1 MAAINN
7 ALNIDMSA
15 GKPEPRQ
22 HGEEVTKDDPL
33 KTPAAG
39 GAPDQLTEA
48 DQQQLIS
55 VVRQYKQSW
64 FLRRRMILRRILKAY
79 EFFKGNHFISFDPE
93 SFQWFDALDAMFSQ
107 QAGAENEDLD
117 LYQFATNFYQMFGFA
132 FVSALSTQLPK
143 TQFLP
148 ENAEEEEDIAT
159 AKASSRIQEIIQRQ
173 NKIKSLHK
181 QGLLFLW
188 MAGSYFR
195 HVRYVVDADRAGTHK
210 EPVIKLKTQIIF
222 PDRFIC
228 PGCASLVPIDGKKVD
243 QAGMR
248 CPNCG
253 TQMGGNDF
261 YPAEEAE
268 LPSVEG
274 SEDVPNGMVAHTL
287 YSALMVDAAP
297 WAKTLS
303 ETPILSVEEE
313 VDLAALREMFPG
325 KWKELATSLGPINA
339 DNQMERQMRQY
350 VYSESGSRS
359 NFIQDMQPTL
369 SRTWIQPFALNKID
383 DQATAKKLRRLFP
396 KGLLLINVGD
406 LFLSATSAKLTEEWT
421 WAGTV
426 EEIFGLFPPAVGDAA
441 IPVQDRIN
449 DVANIVHEYMDRIA
463 CGMVLYNSNL
473 IDGESLDGT
482 PFVPGRLTGLK
493 MKQVASAQG
502 NKLEDAIVQI
512 KAEIDS
518 AMYTYQ
524 EKLVFTAQMLVG
536 TPPQIYGGS
545 GDPNIQ
551 TKGGQEQQLTTA
563 MGKLG
568 LFWDNI
574 RQENADAAELS
585 VKCAARNMT
594 DDWISVVTD
603 ESKQYRNNYVRLDEM
618 KGNVHAYPET
628 DQGFP
633 MTYAEIK
640 AFWEKLIMANES
652 GKNPYINAIMDEPEN
667 QEEIATWT
675 ATPGMIVPGRDMRNK
690 VLQQIDKLMQGKPI
704 RTTVPIPGGQPGQ
717 PPMAKQIMMPSVMPN
732 RELDELD
739 VTVKTVKRWAQK
751 YWEKEQ
757 ENPNGWQ
764 NLLSYYRLA
773 YQWGMEEAQKKQAAQ
788 GPPPQGGQPQL
799 PQGGAQ

>member
-1 MAAINN
+1 MDSPTDNTMK
-7 ALNIDMSA
+7 IDLSG
-15 GKPEPRQ
+15 GKPEPSH

-33 KTPAAG
+33 RTPDTKEV
-39 GAPDQLTEA
+39 PEPLTLVE
-48 DQQQLIS
+48 QQQLIQC
-55 VVRQYKQSW
+55 VREYKQSW
-64 FLRRRMILRRILKAY
+64 FMRRRMILRRILKAY

-107 QAGAENEDLD
+107 QSGSENEDLD

-159 AKASSRIQEIIQRQ
+159 AKASSRVQEIIQRQ

-195 HVRYVVDADRAGTHK
+195 HVRYVVDSELAGTHK
-210 EPVIKLKTQIIF
+210 EPVIKLKTQALF
-222 PDRFIC
+222 PDRFVC
-228 PGCASLVPIDGKKVD
+228 PECSALTPADNQKINEN
-243 QAGMR
+243 GMR
-248 CPNCG
+248 CPSCG

-261 YPAEEAE
+261 YPGEEAE

-274 SEDVPNGMVAHTL
+274 DEDVPNGMVAHTL

-297 WAKTLS
+297 YAKNLR
-303 ETPILSVEEE
+303 ETPILGVEEE
-313 VDLAALREMFPG
+313 VDLAALREMFPD
-325 KWKELATSLGPINA
+325 KWQQLATSLGPINA
-339 DNQMERQMRQY
+339 DNQMERQARQY

-359 NFIQDMQPTL
+359 NFIQDLQPTL
-369 SRTWIQPFALNKID
+369 SRTWIQPWALNKIND
-383 DQATAKKLRRLFP
+383 KAIVDKLRMKFP
-396 KGLLLINVGD
+396 KGVLLINVGD
-406 LFLSATSAKLTEEWT
+406 LFLSATSAKLTDEWT

-426 EEIFGLFPPAVGDAA
+426 EETFGLFPPAVGDAA

-482 PFVPGRLTGLK
+482 PFLPGRLTGLK

-502 NKLEDAIVQI
+502 NRLEDAIVQI

-536 TPPQIYGGS
+536 TPPQIYGGA

-585 VKCAARNMT
+585 VKCASRNMT

-633 MTYAEIK
+633 MTYAEVK
-640 AFWEKLIMANES
+640 AFWERLITANAQ

-675 ATPGMIVPGRDMRNK
+675 GTPGLVIPSRDMRNK
-690 VLQQIDKLMQGKPI
+690 ILQQIDQLMQSKPI
-704 RTTVPIPGGQPGQ
+704 PTTVPIPGGQPGA
-717 PPMAKQIMMPSVMPN
+717 PPMAKRIMMPSIQPDKEMDD
-732 RELDELD
+732 LDI
-739 VTVKTVKRWAQK
+739 TVKTVRKWAQK
-751 YWEKEQ
+751 HWEKEK
-757 ENPNGWQ
+757 ENPLGWE
-764 NLLSYYRLA
+764 NMKAYYRLA
-773 YQWGMEEAQKKQAAQ
+773 YQWGLEKAKEQQAAQ
-788 GPPPQGGQPQL
+788 GPPQG
-799 PQGGAQ
+799 QGKPPAGEQ